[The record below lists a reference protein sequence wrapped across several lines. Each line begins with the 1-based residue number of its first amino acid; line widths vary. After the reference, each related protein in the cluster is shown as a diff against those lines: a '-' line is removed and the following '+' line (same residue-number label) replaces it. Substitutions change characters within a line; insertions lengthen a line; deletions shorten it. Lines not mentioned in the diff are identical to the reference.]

1 MTKNSG
7 AQPCPSLF
15 FCWQSVYIMWV
26 VFLLK
31 MLSCYY
37 AHQNVVLNAGDR
49 FCINYLDNFSW
60 DIARTLWLPS
70 VVLMLVQNPTGIA
83 EPARIH
89 GFCRPNWNL
98 CTFTCNILRQWVA
111 LCLSCLKIFLYLLAT
126 VTEMAPLDIH
136 SFGDTAYSLKEKKQ
150 ISKYFLNILI

>member
-15 FCWQSVYIMWV
+15 FCWQSVYITWV

-37 AHQNVVLNAGDR
+37 AHQNVVLNVGDR

-60 DIARTLWLPS
+60 DIARSLWLPS
-70 VVLMLVQNPTGIA
+70 VVLMLVQNPVGIA

-89 GFCRPNWNL
+89 GFCRP
-98 CTFTCNILRQWVA
+98 Q
-111 LCLSCLKIFLYLLAT
+111 LKFVQLY
-126 VTEMAPLDIH
+126 P
-136 SFGDTAYSLKEKKQ
+136 
-150 ISKYFLNILI
+150 